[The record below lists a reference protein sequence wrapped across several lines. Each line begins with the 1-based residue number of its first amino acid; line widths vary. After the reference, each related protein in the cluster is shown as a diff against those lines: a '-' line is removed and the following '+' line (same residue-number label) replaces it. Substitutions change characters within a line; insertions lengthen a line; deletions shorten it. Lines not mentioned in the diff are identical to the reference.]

1 MIVIIV
7 FTVKKISFHF
17 FYIYYPG
24 SRMQ

>member
-7 FTVKKISFHF
+7 FTVKRISFHF
-17 FYIYYPG
+17 SYIYYPS